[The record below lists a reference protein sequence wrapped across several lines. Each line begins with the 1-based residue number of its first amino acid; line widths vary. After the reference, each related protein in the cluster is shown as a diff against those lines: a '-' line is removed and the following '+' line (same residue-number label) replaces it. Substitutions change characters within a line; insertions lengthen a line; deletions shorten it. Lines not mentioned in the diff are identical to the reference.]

1 MKLRFGLMTGLITA
15 LLAAAV
21 PLLPRSAVRAEAGTG
36 QEAEETLKIPEKLP
50 ELWNLVHDKQ
60 AALGEIINAKALDK
74 VHVTA
79 FQIRDLI
86 LAMPDKS
93 HSLSADNQN
102 KLNES
107 AARVGD
113 VAKLLDEYGD
123 GGDQAKVQEQAAR
136 LGKLLTYVES
146 LYPAGTLGSRRAVAG
161 PHGGAVVTSGA
172 YRLELVSAQGELSLF
187 VLNPANQAAPIE
199 KMTAMAMAGA
209 KAETHVALQAAGDH
223 FTGKFTVPKTG
234 SILVNVTVSSADQNL
249 EGHFVVSEKG
259 VMAQASA
266 GEGHKAGFGGQPGQR
281 K

>member
-1 MKLRFGLMTGLITA
+1 MKLHIVLLTGLTA
-15 LLAAAV
+15 VLLTAAV
-21 PLLPRSAVRAEAGTG
+21 SLLPRSAVRAEAGTG

-79 FQIRDLI
+79 FQIRDLV

-93 HSLSADNQN
+93 HSLSADNQK

-107 AARVGD
+107 VARVGD

-123 GGDQAKVQEQAAR
+123 GGDQAKVEEQAAR

-146 LYPAGTLGSRRAVAG
+146 LYPVGALGAKRAAVG
-161 PHGGAVVTSGA
+161 PHGGAVVASGSS
-172 YRLELVSAQGELSLF
+172 RLELVTAKGELSLF
-187 VLNPANQAAPIE
+187 VLNPANQAVPID

-209 KAETHVALQAAGDH
+209 KAETHVPLQAVGDH
-223 FTGKFTVPKTG
+223 FTGKFTVPKAG
-234 SILVNVTVSSADQNL
+234 SILVNVTVSSAGQNI
-249 EGHFVVSEKG
+249 EGHFVVSDKG
-259 VMAQASA
+259 VTA
-266 GEGHKAGFGGQPGQR
+266 K
-281 K
+281 